1 MGPTKTTSSD
11 RLASALLYQTDT
23 MAISGLRGL
32 RFVSFFNYGYEA
44 LIINELAGQKIH
56 DFPVRWPLHLF
67 MLSSSI

>member
-1 MGPTKTTSSD
+1 
-11 RLASALLYQTDT
+11 

-56 DFPVRWPLHLF
+56 DFPVRRPGHLL
-67 MLSSSI
+67 MSCS

>member
-1 MGPTKTTSSD
+1 
-11 RLASALLYQTDT
+11 

-56 DFPVRWPLHLF
+56 DFPVRWPVHFF
-67 MLSSSI
+67 MLSSFI